1 MLEVNVTETTEK
13 LIDGRWRNQMIPQRS
28 GQTESDDNKRK
39 KAHHNLYGCS
49 VTKQYKL
56 QVDPQ
61 NEKNR
66 QPQDQA
72 PRPMQRMRPNDP
84 LHPGPVRLIP
94 KRIYQK
100 QGKESHDGK

>member
-1 MLEVNVTETTEK
+1 MDRLEVNVAETTEK
-13 LIDGRWRNQMIPQRS
+13 LIDGSWCNQMIPQRS

-49 VTKQYKL
+49 VTKQYKS

-61 NEKNR
+61 NKKNR
-66 QPQDQA
+66 QADGKA
-72 PRPMQRMRPNDP
+72 PRPMQRMRSNDS

-100 QGKESHDGK
+100 QRK